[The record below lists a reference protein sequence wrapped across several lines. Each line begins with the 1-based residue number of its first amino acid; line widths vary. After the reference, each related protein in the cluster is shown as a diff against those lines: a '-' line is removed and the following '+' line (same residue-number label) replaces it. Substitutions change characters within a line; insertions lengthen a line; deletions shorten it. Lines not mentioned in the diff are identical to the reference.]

1 MRLFLSI
8 HRARDILGKTGWSRR
23 WLPGRARG
31 HQQGQ
36 WHGFETIPRI
46 TDFQSTE
53 KISRAQASS
62 TPSQHRRCGW
72 KKWHNSFLTLLVLLS
87 WSGFLVA
94 EDLAT
99 DDPNKVKAAFLRHFA
114 HYVTWPDIAFT
125 DTDAPWRICILGKDP
140 FGPNLERMV
149 KGRKEQGRPF
159 LIYRSEKITDLPT
172 CHIMYI
178 TCDTASERQTALAA
192 LKGMPVLTV
201 GDADDF
207 LQQGGIIRFQV
218 KDRVL
223 MSINLDQAHAASLTI
238 QTKMLEVAT
247 EVLENGKVRKAK

>member
-1 MRLFLSI
+1 
-8 HRARDILGKTGWSRR
+8 
-23 WLPGRARG
+23 
-31 HQQGQ
+31 
-36 WHGFETIPRI
+36 
-46 TDFQSTE
+46 
-53 KISRAQASS
+53 
-62 TPSQHRRCGW
+62 
-72 KKWHNSFLTLLVLLS
+72 
-87 WSGFLVA
+87 
-94 EDLAT
+94 
-99 DDPNKVKAAFLRHFA
+99 
-114 HYVTWPDIAFT
+114 
-125 DTDAPWRICILGKDP
+125 
-140 FGPNLERMV
+140 
-149 KGRKEQGRPF
+149 
-159 LIYRSEKITDLPT
+159 
-172 CHIMYI
+172 MYI